1 MKRRL
6 HLVAV
11 ILRHELL
18 MLLRDR
24 RTVILSIVLPAA
36 VMPLFMF
43 LNLALEKK
51 REAKLEATT
60 FTYCVT
66 GSQDQLARTFVSQ
79 ALAFQDGDQESD
91 EQPLKLLEKEVT
103 DPEQA
108 LRDEQIYFYLEGMS
122 ASEWQQLEEE
132 IRAEQEAEEETVSP
146 ARKEQE
152 APVPVVRVVY
162 RSNWDAS
169 QDAARKVATILERV
183 RQKRRH
189 ASLVASGFPLAAEAV
204 GAVEKLDVASS
215 SQVAGS
221 KLGKLLT
228 LMVMMFILMGGSV
241 VATDSIAGEKERGTL
256 ETLLTTAAG
265 RVEIVTAKQLA
276 ILAVALVITLIQAL
290 NLLLYIVVGIIP
302 VPESFA
308 FSISAGDAV
317 LIFLL
322 FLPAA
327 ATAASVLLLISGR
340 AGSYKEAQLLF
351 FPVFLVTMV
360 ICAAPFLPGI
370 ELRSAIVMAPVVNI
384 SIAVKEV
391 MAGNH
396 DWLMLGLAWFI
407 TAAAAAW
414 VVRLTHRSLAT
425 ERLIAAPERES
436 IGVAPADL
444 FPKQVLRWFA
454 VIWVLMYLAASK
466 IPSLEGQVL
475 FNIVILFGGG
485 SLLMLRR
492 YRLAPKQA
500 LALRAPK
507 WPVWVAVSAGAPA
520 GLIAVIGVFR
530 LASIFLPIPE
540 KLLEMGQLPAME
552 RPLWQLIVLVCVAP
566 AIFEEIF
573 FRGMLLHGLRKRLRP
588 VTLCLVV
595 SLVFGLFHID
605 LYRITPIAYLG
616 IMLATLTLL
625 TGSLL
630 PAMLW
635 HFLHNALSILTVHYV
650 IPLTELD
657 SWLYTAASAVLAA
670 AVWIVY
676 RNRTPYPDLKK
687 RNMKGQ
693 MV

>member
-1 MKRRL
+1 MRRRL

-24 RTVILSIVLPAA
+24 RTVVLSIVLPAA

-66 GSQDQLARTFVSQ
+66 GSQDQLAR
-79 ALAFQDGDQESD
+79 ALVNEGLALPSGDQASA
-91 EQPLKLLEKEVT
+91 EQPLKLQEREVA

-108 LRDEQIYFYLEGMS
+108 LRDEQVYFYLEGLS
-122 ASEWQQLEEE
+122 AAEWQQLEEQA
-132 IRAEQEAEEETVSP
+132 RAENQAEEATGPP
-146 ARKEQE
+146 ARKKQE
-152 APVPVVRVVY
+152 TPVPVVRVVF

-169 QDAARKVATILERV
+169 QDAARKVAKMLESV
-183 RQKRRH
+183 RQERRH
-189 ASLVASGFPLAAEAV
+189 AALVASGFPLAADLIGVVAEQ
-204 GAVEKLDVASS
+204 DVASQA
-215 SQVAGS
+215 QVAGS

-228 LMVMMFILMGGSV
+228 LVVMMFILMGGSV

-276 ILAVALVITLIQAL
+276 ILVVALVITLIQAL

-308 FSISAGDAV
+308 FSISAGDAA

-370 ELRSAIVMAPVVNI
+370 ELRSAIVLVPIVNI
-384 SIAVKEV
+384 SIAVKDL

-396 DWLMLGLAWFI
+396 DWLMLGLAWII

-414 VVRLTHRSLAT
+414 LVRLTHRSLAT

-436 IGVAPADL
+436 IGITPAEL

-454 VIWVLMYLAASK
+454 VIWVLMFLAASK
-466 IPSLEGQVL
+466 LPSLEGQVL

-485 SLLMLRR
+485 SLLMIRR

-500 LALRAPK
+500 LALRAPR
-507 WPVWVAVSAGAPA
+507 WPVWLAISLGAPA

-540 KLLEMGQLPAME
+540 RLMEMGQMPAME
-552 RPLWQLIVLVCVAP
+552 NPLWQLIILVCVAP
-566 AIFEEIF
+566 AIFEEVF
-573 FRGMLLHGLRKRLRP
+573 FRGMLLHGLRKRLHP
-588 VTLCLVV
+588 VALCLVV
-595 SLVFGLFHID
+595 SLVFALFHID
-605 LYRITPIAYLG
+605 LYRIAPIAYLG
-616 IMLATLTLL
+616 IMLATITLL
-625 TGSLL
+625 TGSIL

-635 HFLHNALSILTVHYV
+635 HFLHNTLSILAVHYV
-650 IPLTELD
+650 VPLIDLD
-657 SWLYTAASAVLAA
+657 PWLYWASAAVLAA
-670 AVWIVY
+670 AIWIVY
-676 RNRTPYPDLKK
+676 RNRTPYPDLRPKQGT
-687 RNMKGQ
+687 RGG
-693 MV
+693 

>member
-60 FTYCVT
+60 FSYCVI
-66 GSQDQLARTFVSQ
+66 GSQDQLARTLVSE
-79 ALAFQDGDQESD
+79 ALARQSGDQESAQ
-91 EQPLKLLEKEVT
+91 QPIKLLEKEVA

-108 LRDEQIYFYLEGMS
+108 LRDEEVYFYLEGLS
-122 ASEWQQLEEE
+122 AAEWQQLEAQA
-132 IRAEQEAEEETVSP
+132 RAADAEEETGPP
-146 ARKEQE
+146 ARKKQE
-152 APVPVVRVVY
+152 APLPVVRVIY

-169 QDAARKVATILERV
+169 QDAARKVATFLESV
-183 RQKRRH
+183 RQDRRH
-189 ASLVASGFPLAAEAV
+189 ATLVAAGFPLAADAIGV
-204 GAVEKLDVASS
+204 VEKQDVASQ

-276 ILAVALVITLIQAL
+276 ILVVALVITLIQAL

-308 FSISAGDAV
+308 FSISAVDAV

-327 ATAASVLLLISGR
+327 ATAASILLLISGR

-351 FPVFLVTMV
+351 FPFFLATMV

-370 ELRSAIVMAPVVNI
+370 ELRSAIVIVPIVNI
-384 SIAVKEV
+384 SIAVKDL
-391 MAGNH
+391 MGGNH
-396 DWLMLGLAWFI
+396 DWLMLGLAWI
-407 TAAAAAW
+407 VTAAAAAW

-436 IGVAPADL
+436 LGIAPADL

-485 SLLMLRR
+485 SLLMIRR

-500 LALRAPK
+500 LALRVPK
-507 WPVWVAVSAGAPA
+507 WPVWVAVSVGAPA
-520 GLIAVIGVFR
+520 GLIAVMGVFR

-540 KLLEMGQLPAME
+540 KLMEMGRLPAME
-552 RPLWQLIVLVCVAP
+552 NPLWQLIVLVCVAP
-566 AIFEEIF
+566 AIFEEVF
-573 FRGMLLHGLRKRLRP
+573 FRGMLLHGLRKRLHP
-588 VTLCLVV
+588 VALCLAV
-595 SLVFGLFHID
+595 SLVFALFHID
-605 LYRITPIAYLG
+605 LYRIAPIAYLG

-625 TGSLL
+625 TGSIL

-635 HFLHNALSILTVHYV
+635 HFLHNTLSILAVHYV
-650 IPLTELD
+650 VPLTELD
-657 SWLYTAASAVLAA
+657 PWLYGAAVVVLAA
-670 AVWIVY
+670 AVWIAY
-676 RNRTPYPDLKK
+676 RNRTPYPDLKP
-687 RNMKGQ
+687 KG
-693 MV
+693 